1 MQREFTQD
9 LLPLRRKL
17 QVHLAAIF
25 VTALA
30 AYKSG
35 SFQPVHQLDRAVVLD
50 LQALGNFR
58 DLGTHMQWQ
67 PLKRKKKL
75 VLARLKTCLARR
87 PLAEP

>member
-25 VTALA
+25 GTALA

-75 VLARLKTCLARR
+75 VLARLKTNSKNRTTI
-87 PLAEP
+87 